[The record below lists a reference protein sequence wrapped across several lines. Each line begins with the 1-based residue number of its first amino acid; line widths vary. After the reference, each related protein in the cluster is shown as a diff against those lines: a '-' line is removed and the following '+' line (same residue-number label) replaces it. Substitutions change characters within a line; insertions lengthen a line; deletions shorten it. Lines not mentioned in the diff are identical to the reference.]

1 MEIKV
6 DTGKILEKNYELLV
20 LGIFEGE
27 KNYGV
32 NGIIDNA
39 LDKEISKIVKTP
51 EFNGKLKKYCLLKT
65 YGKMGI
71 NRILLVG
78 LGKPE
83 DFSLENI
90 RIASGIAI
98 HSIRDL
104 GITSCAFSI
113 MGEKS
118 KIPIEKIVE
127 NTVIGCELALY
138 QFNLYKTMDHDQLK
152 KINKLTFFIESPES
166 EDVVKKSISIAQI
179 IDKGVN
185 LARNLSN
192 MPSSDATPTQIAE
205 KAEKIANKSGLNFR
219 VLGKKDM
226 EKFSMGGIINVARGS
241 SQPPKIV
248 ILEHNGGGDMRP
260 IVLIGKGITFDS
272 GGISLKPSEKM
283 EEMKHDKA
291 GAATVI
297 GTMQTVAQLN
307 LPLNII
313 GITPLTENLPGG
325 SAYKPG
331 DVLKMCNGKTV
342 EVINTDAEG
351 RLILADVL
359 AYASRYKP
367 QAVIDLA
374 TLTGACVI
382 ALGSFATGLL
392 SNDDDLKR
400 LIMIGGETTGERVW
414 ELPLWDDYKELL
426 KSDIADLKNVGG
438 RPGGVITAASFLSNF
453 VDYPWA
459 HLDIA
464 GTAWMQNNAGLKPY
478 NPKGA
483 TGVGVRL
490 ITEVLRFWKS
500 KEFCS

>member
-1 MEIKV
+1 
-6 DTGKILEKNYELLV
+6 
-20 LGIFEGE
+20 
-27 KNYGV
+27 
-32 NGIIDNA
+32 
-39 LDKEISKIVKTP
+39 
-51 EFNGKLKKYCLLKT
+51 
-65 YGKMGI
+65 
-71 NRILLVG
+71 
-78 LGKPE
+78 
-83 DFSLENI
+83 
-90 RIASGIAI
+90 
-98 HSIRDL
+98 
-104 GITSCAFSI
+104 
-113 MGEKS
+113 
-118 KIPIEKIVE
+118 
-127 NTVIGCELALY
+127 
-138 QFNLYKTMDHDQLK
+138 
-152 KINKLTFFIESPES
+152 
-166 EDVVKKSISIAQI
+166 
-179 IDKGVN
+179 
-185 LARNLSN
+185 

-219 VLGKKDM
+219 VLDKKDM

-248 ILEHNGGGDMRP
+248 ILEHNGGGDTRP

-400 LIMIGGETTGERVW
+400 LIMIGGENTGERVW

-464 GTAWMQNNAGLKPY
+464 GTAWTQNNAGLKPY

>member
-1 MEIKV
+1 LEINV

-27 KNYGV
+27 TNYGI

-51 EFNGKLKKYCLLKT
+51 EFSGKLKTYCLLKT

-98 HSIRDL
+98 RSIRDL

-113 MGEKS
+113 IGEKS

-127 NTVIGCELALY
+127 NTVTGCELALY
-138 QFNLYKTMDHDQLK
+138 QFNLYKTEDQNIK
-152 KINKLTFFIESPES
+152 KINKLLFFVDTPKS
-166 EDVVKKSISIAQI
+166 VGAVKSSISIAQI
-179 IDKGVN
+179 MDNGVN

-205 KAEKIANKSGLNFR
+205 KAKIIADESGMIFSVLNK
-219 VLGKKDM
+219 KEM
-226 EKFSMGGIINVARGS
+226 EKFSMGGIINVSKGS
-241 SQPPKIV
+241 NQPPKLV
-248 ILEHNGGGDMRP
+248 ILEHKGGGTARP
-260 IVLIGKGITFDS
+260 IVLVGKGITFDS

-283 EEMKHDKA
+283 EDMKHDKA

-297 GTMQTVAQLN
+297 GTMQTVAQLK

-313 GITPLTENLPGG
+313 GIIPLTENLPSG

-351 RLILADVL
+351 RLILADAL
-359 AYASRYKP
+359 AFASRYKP
-367 QAVIDLA
+367 QAVMDLA

-392 SNDDDLKR
+392 SNDDNLKKR
-400 LIMIGGETTGERVW
+400 ITSGGEITGERVW

-426 KSDIADLKNVGG
+426 KSDIADMKNVGG

-464 GTAWMQNNAGLKPY
+464 GTAWTQSNVGVKPY

-490 ITEVLRFWKS
+490 ITEVLRSW
-500 KEFCS
+500 ET

>member
-1 MEIKV
+1 MEINV

-20 LGIFEGE
+20 LGIFEEE
-27 KNYGV
+27 KYHGV
-32 NGIIDNA
+32 NGIIDKA
-39 LDKEISKIVKTP
+39 LDKEISQKLKTL
-51 EFNGKLKKYCLLKT
+51 EFNPKLKKTCLITT
-65 YGKMGI
+65 YGKIGI
-71 NRILLVG
+71 KRILLVG
-78 LGKPE
+78 LGKRK
-83 DFSLENI
+83 DFSLE
-90 RIASGIAI
+90 
-98 HSIRDL
+98 SIRMASSSAINSIQEL
-104 GITSCAFSI
+104 GITSCTFSI
-113 MGEKS
+113 LGDKAT
-118 KIPIEKIVE
+118 KISFDQIVE
-127 NTVIGCELALY
+127 NTVVGCELALY
-138 QFNLYKTMDHDQLK
+138 QFNLYKTEDQNIK
-152 KINKLTFFIESPES
+152 KINKLLFFVYTPETS
-166 EDVVKKSISIAQI
+166 VIKNSISIAQI
-179 IDKGVN
+179 IDNGVN

-205 KAEKIANKSGLNFR
+205 KAKIIADESGMTFSVLNK
-219 VLGKKDM
+219 KEM
-226 EKFSMGGIINVARGS
+226 EKFSMGGIINVSKGS
-241 SQPPKIV
+241 NQPPKLV
-248 ILEHNGGGDMRP
+248 ILEHKGGGTARP
-260 IVLIGKGITFDS
+260 IVLVGKGITFDS

-297 GTMQTVAQLN
+297 GTMQTVAQLK

-313 GITPLTENLPGG
+313 GIVPLTENLPGG

-351 RLILADVL
+351 RLILADAL
-359 AYASRYKP
+359 AFASRYKP

-392 SNDDDLKR
+392 GNDDNLKKR
-400 LIMIGGETTGERVW
+400 ITSGGEITGERVW

-426 KSDIADLKNVGG
+426 KSDIADMKNVGG

-464 GTAWMQNNAGLKPY
+464 GTAWTQSNVGVKPY

-490 ITEVLRFWKS
+490 ITEVLRSW
-500 KEFCS
+500 ET